1 MGFAG
6 ETGSEGK
13 GVGSVRGIIVSVQV
27 VLRLEYW
34 YSIFPFRLERH
45 KRIMLYG
52 FSLARSQSGIC
63 SFEARN
69 IYRDSGLPTIKYH
82 GVSEMTEEP
91 EPQLIRDRLEVCE
104 LDRARISLMNPALI
118 EQKKN
123 ERTTDENAKP
133 VLEMTMKEGIE
144 TVWDRFEMQQ
154 PPCKYCESGLSC
166 SRCAMG
172 PCRIIPP
179 HRIRGVCGADGDL
192 MVARNLL
199 DMIATGAAS
208 HSDHGRDIVET
219 LYLIGKGQT
228 KDYGIADPEKLKRLC
243 NEYGLETGKKT
254 PVQLAGE
261 LSRAMLEEYGM
272 VKNTLQFLNRAP
284 KATREIWSKLDI
296 NPRGI
301 DREVVEAM
309 HRVHMGVGADYTNML
324 LQGLRCGLSDGWG
337 GSMMGT
343 EISDVLFGTPS
354 INTSRVNLAVLK
366 TDNVNIS
373 VHGHNPMLSEMIV
386 KATQDRELVILAR
399 KHGAQGINLVG
410 LCCTGNELLMR
421 KGIPMTGNHLN
432 QELVIATGA
441 LEAMVVDYQCIFPSL
456 PRTASC
462 YHTLIISTSSKATIP
477 GSYFFDFHAENAYP
491 TAKAIVRMAI
501 ENFKNRNPQRVLIPG
516 EPVEVTAG
524 FSNEAIKNALGG
536 SFKPLI
542 DLIAAGKIRG
552 AVGIVGCNNPH
563 VKQDFGH
570 VTLAK
575 ELIKRNILCV
585 ETGCAAIAS
594 GKAGLLQPEAAALA
608 GNDLR
613 AVCESLKIP
622 PVLHMGSCVDNS
634 RILVLVAELANAL
647 NVPIHKLPIA
657 GAAPEW
663 YSQKAVSIGAY
674 FVASGVYTVLGVMPH
689 ISGSPSVVSL
699 LTEGLKGAVNASFA
713 VEPDPVKA
721 AVLIS
726 DHIERKRTELGI

>member
-1 MGFAG
+1 MA
-6 ETGSEGK
+6 
-13 GVGSVRGIIVSVQV
+13 
-27 VLRLEYW
+27 
-34 YSIFPFRLERH
+34 
-45 KRIMLYG
+45 
-52 FSLARSQSGIC
+52 
-63 SFEARN
+63 
-69 IYRDSGLPTIKYH
+69 
-82 GVSEMTEEP
+82 EEP
-91 EPQLIRDRLEVCE
+91 KPTLIRERLDVCE
-104 LDRARISLMNPALI
+104 LDRARMSLLNPALI
-118 EQKKN
+118 NQKKE

-133 VLEMTMKEGIE
+133 ILELMMREGME

-154 PPCKYCESGLSC
+154 PPCKYCEAGTSC
-166 SRCAMG
+166 SRCTMG

-179 HRIRGVCGADGDL
+179 HRIRGVCGADADL
-192 MVARNLL
+192 IVSRNLL
-199 DMIATGAAS
+199 DMIATGAAA
-208 HSDHGRDIVET
+208 HSDHGRDIAET
-219 LYLIGKGQT
+219 LYLLGTGKAT
-228 KDYGIADPEKLKRLC
+228 DYAITDHEKLERICK
-243 NEYGLETGKKT
+243 EYSIKTEGKK
-254 PVQLAGE
+254 PEQLAAE
-261 LSRAMLEEYGM
+261 LGGAMLDEYGM
-272 VKNTLQFLNRAP
+272 RKNTLQFINRAP
-284 KATREIWSKLDI
+284 KATREIWSNLGI
-296 NPRGI
+296 TPRGI
-301 DREVVEAM
+301 DREVVDSM
-309 HRVHMGVGADYTNML
+309 HRVQMGVGADYVNML
-324 LQGLRCGLSDGWG
+324 LQGLRTSLSDGWG
-337 GSMMGT
+337 GSMIGT
-343 EISDVLFGTPS
+343 EVSDILFGTPT
-354 INTSRVNLAVLK
+354 ITSSKMNLAVLK
-366 TDNVNIS
+366 EDHVNIS
-373 VHGHNPMLSEMIV
+373 VHGHNPVLSEVIV
-386 KATQDRELVILAR
+386 QAVEDPELKALAL
-399 KHGAQGINLVG
+399 KYGAKGINLVG
-410 LCCTGNELLMR
+410 MCCTGNELLMR

-432 QELVIATGA
+432 QELIIATGA

-477 GSYFFDFHAENAYP
+477 GSYFFDFHTEDAYL
-491 TAKAIVRMAI
+491 TAKAIVRMAV
-501 ENFKNRNPQRVLIPG
+501 ENYKNRNHQRVLIPG
-516 EPVEVTAG
+516 EPMPVMAG

-563 VKQDFGH
+563 VKHDFGH

-575 ELIKRNILCV
+575 ELIRRNILCV

-594 GKAGLLQPEAAALA
+594 GKAGLLRPEAAALA

-634 RILVLVAELANAL
+634 RILVLAAELGNAL

-689 ISGSPSVVSL
+689 ITGSPATVSL
-699 LTEGLKGAVNASFA
+699 LTEGLKGVVNASFS

-726 DHIERKRTELGI
+726 DHIERKRIELGI

>member
-1 MGFAG
+1 MTD
-6 ETGSEGK
+6 EPK
-13 GVGSVRGIIVSVQV
+13 PVIVQE
-27 VLRLEYW
+27 RL
-34 YSIFPFRLERH
+34 
-45 KRIMLYG
+45 
-52 FSLARSQSGIC
+52 
-63 SFEARN
+63 
-69 IYRDSGLPTIKYH
+69 D
-82 GVSEMTEEP
+82 
-91 EPQLIRDRLEVCE
+91 VCE
-104 LDRARISLMNPALI
+104 LDRARMALLNPALI
-118 EQKKN
+118 EQKK
-123 ERTTDENAKP
+123 EARTIDENAKP
-133 VLEMTMKEGIE
+133 LLEITMKEGHE

-154 PPCKYCESGLSC
+154 PPCKYCEAGLSC
-166 SRCAMG
+166 ARCTMG

-179 HRIRGVCGADGDL
+179 HRIRGVCGADADL
-192 MVARNLL
+192 IVARNLL
-199 DMIATGAAS
+199 DTIATGSAA

-219 LYLIGKGQT
+219 LYLVGTGKA
-228 KDYGIADPEKLKRLC
+228 KDYGIADPEKLRKLSA
-243 NEYGLETGKKT
+243 EFGISTDGKSSEKLAAELGL
-254 PVQLAGE
+254 
-261 LSRAMLEEYGM
+261 AMLAEYGM

-284 KATREIWSKLDI
+284 KATRDIWSKLGI
-296 NPRGI
+296 TPRGI
-301 DREVVEAM
+301 DREVVDCM
-309 HRVHMGVGADYTNML
+309 HRVQMGVGADYTGML
-324 LQGLRCGLSDGWG
+324 LQGLRCSLSDGWG

-343 EISDVLFGTPS
+343 DISDVLFGTPTIKS
-354 INTSRVNLAVLK
+354 STMNLAVMK
-366 TDNVNIS
+366 ADHVNIS
-373 VHGHNPMLSEMIV
+373 VHGHNPVLSEVIV
-386 KATQDRELVILAR
+386 KAVADPEMKALAQ
-399 KHGAQGINLVG
+399 KYGAKGINLVG
-410 LCCTGNELLMR
+410 MCCTGSELMMR

-432 QELVIATGA
+432 QELIIATGA

-477 GSYFFDFHAENAYP
+477 GSYFFDFHAENAYL
-491 TAKAIVRMAI
+491 TAKAIVRMAV
-501 ENFKNRNPQRVLIPG
+501 ENFKNRNQQRVLIPG
-516 EPVEVTAG
+516 KPVPVMTG

-563 VKQDFGH
+563 IKHDYGH
-570 VTLAK
+570 VTLSK
-575 ELIKRNILCV
+575 ELIKKNILCV

-594 GKAGLLQPEAAALA
+594 GKAGLLRPEAASLA
-608 GNDLR
+608 GDDLR

-634 RILVLVAELANAL
+634 RILVLAAELGNAL

-689 ISGSPSVVSL
+689 ISGSPHVVSL

-721 AVLIS
+721 SVLIS